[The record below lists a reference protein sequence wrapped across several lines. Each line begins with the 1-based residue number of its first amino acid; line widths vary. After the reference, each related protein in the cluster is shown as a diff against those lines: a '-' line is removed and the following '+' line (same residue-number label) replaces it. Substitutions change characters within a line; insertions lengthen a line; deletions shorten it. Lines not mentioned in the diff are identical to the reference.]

1 MFRITL
7 YQSSPIILRNH
18 PALSLRRRS
27 LSTAERVLELSN
39 HVDVH
44 CGVPLSLIS
53 RSLMSVGAR
62 LFSRP
67 ILLEWNTLCAFFFLQ
82 LGQTTN
88 KFGSTN
94 LISFFKG
101 ATHGS
106 NSCVLL
112 GEIFSVL
119 SS

>member
-7 YQSSPIILRNH
+7 CQSSPIILRNH

-27 LSTAERVLELSN
+27 LSTAERVPELSN

-62 LFSRP
+62 SFSRP
-67 ILLEWNTLCAFFFLQ
+67 VLLGWNLICTFFFLYP
-82 LGQTTN
+82 GHMTN
-88 KFGSTN
+88 EFGSTN
-94 LISFFKG
+94 LILFFFIG
-101 ATHGS
+101 ATDGL
-106 NSCVLL
+106 NSCLF
-112 GEIFSVL
+112 GRDFL
-119 SS
+119 SAI